1 MKIHHLLII
10 FLVFSRYV
18 SMFTV
23 PPQVMVMVTMVVP
36 DAPIEIQKHH
46 VGPRWI
52 AKLKHL
58 ALLKSGVW
66 SWWIYESS

>member
-1 MKIHHLLII
+1 MKIHHLLIM

-23 PPQVMVMVTMVVP
+23 PPQVMVMVVP

-46 VGPRWI
+46 VGP
-52 AKLKHL
+52 
-58 ALLKSGVW
+58 ALDS
-66 SWWIYESS
+66 

>member
-46 VGPRWI
+46 VGP
-52 AKLKHL
+52 
-58 ALLKSGVW
+58 ALDS
-66 SWWIYESS
+66 